1 MAEPGPWPSR
11 NRTRS
16 PAPWPA
22 GRGLTTSGH
31 GPGLSEITLTNRPK
45 LDMNV
50 TPSQI
55 LDTCRAHT
63 TDLRHA
69 NRYETDM
76 IMAQIRKECSYSPLV
91 MFRS

>member
-1 MAEPGPWPSR
+1 
-11 NRTRS
+11 
-16 PAPWPA
+16 
-22 GRGLTTSGH
+22 
-31 GPGLSEITLTNRPK
+31 
-45 LDMNV
+45 MNV

-55 LDTCRAHT
+55 LDTYRVPT

-76 IMAQIRKECSYSPLV
+76 IMTQIRKEWSHSPLV